1 MSKIAITYFFS
12 IAFIF
17 NLMVPAV
24 YSFYA
29 LIDDNVNQ
37 RLVYDLM
44 DSDKEESEESGE
56 NETED
61 HKEKEKFEDEKLKHQ
76 SDTDFL
82 EYSKNTLRAQSSES
96 KNTYKNIAAAVL
108 TPPPRA

>member
-1 MSKIAITYFFS
+1 M
-12 IAFIF
+12 
-17 NLMVPAV
+17 LPAM

-29 LIDDNVNQ
+29 LIDDDVNQ
-37 RLVYDLM
+37 RLVYDLL
-44 DSDKEESEESGE
+44 DSEKEEGEEHGE

-61 HKEKEKFEDEKLKHQ
+61 HKEKEKFEDQKMKSQ

-96 KNTYKNIAAAVL
+96 KNTYINIAVAVL
-108 TPPPRA
+108 TPPPRAQHSFRKELS